1 MNLERMI
8 EMAELYMHDLGL
20 TYDYNRLE
28 TRDTTDTFVMEWRN
42 LVRLDAVQDFA
53 RWLSESRS
61 KASL

>member
-1 MNLERMI
+1 
-8 EMAELYMHDLGL
+8 MAELYMHDLGL